1 MRLTAG
7 KSCLFLKLVAGEASP
22 APPGRG
28 LRPLP
33 SPLRGLCPLDPR
45 TGGGVPPTPLLRTE
59 TLPRVKAKTR
69 QQRGQKNHRSPPRF
83 AALKRRARRKVLCQ
97 AFFQESGGAWPHRT
111 SRLLACGKG
120 GKRHTAAR
128 RKHAN
133 ARKRYTRPSVS
144 ERPKARRKVL
154 CQAFFQESGGE
165 RSVTGAGPSGEI
177 LPGPSWTSWP
187 PRRTPRPGASR
198 APSAAGQIQPFPLA
212 ARRSPRGCK

>member
-1 MRLTAG
+1 MPILETRCGGGLPR
-7 KSCLFLKLVAGEASP
+7 SP
-22 APPGRG
+22 R
-28 LRPLP
+28 
-33 SPLRGLCPLDPR
+33 RGLCPLPTFLR
-45 TGGGVPPTPLLRTE
+45 GALPPGTPERGGGVPPTPLLRTE

-83 AALKRRARRKVLCQ
+83 AALKRR
-97 AFFQESGGAWPHRT
+97 
-111 SRLLACGKG
+111 
-120 GKRHTAAR
+120 
-128 RKHAN
+128 
-133 ARKRYTRPSVS
+133 
-144 ERPKARRKVL
+144 ARRKVL

>member
-1 MRLTAG
+1 MRACWRGGVVHSSNSLWG
-7 KSCLFLKLVAGEASP
+7 RPPPL
-22 APPGRG
+22 PPGRG
-28 LRPLP
+28 LCPLP
-33 SPLRGLCPLDPR
+33 TPLRGLCPLDPR
-45 TGGGVPPTPLLRTE
+45 TGEGVPPTPLLRTE

-154 CQAFFQESGGE
+154 CQAFFQESGGGRGVLQGQGHQE
-165 RSVTGAGPSGEI
+165 KSSQGP
-177 LPGPSWTSWP
+177 
-187 PRRTPRPGASR
+187 
-198 APSAAGQIQPFPLA
+198 AGQVGHHGVPHGPAPPALLQQQGKYSHFH
-212 ARRSPRGCK
+212 

>member
-1 MRLTAG
+1 MFIL
-7 KSCLFLKLVAGEASP
+7 EA
-22 APPGRG
+22 RCC
-28 LRPLP
+28 PLP
-33 SPLRGLCPLDPR
+33 FPLAPR
-45 TGGGVPPTPLLRTE
+45 TGGSVPPTPLLESE

-154 CQAFFQESGGE
+154 CQAFFQESGG
-165 RSVTGAGPSGEI
+165 GEECYRGRAI
-177 LPGPSWTSWP
+177 RRNP
-187 PRRTPRPGASR
+187 PRAQLDKLATTAYPTARRLPRSFSSR
-198 APSAAGQIQPFPLA
+198 ANTAISTSSTAISKGV
-212 ARRSPRGCK
+212 